1 MPTFK
6 TLILKHQKKDD
17 GTYGVKIRITHKR
30 ETRYIPT
37 EFYVNSKQL
46 TRELE
51 VKDLDILRKLE
62 DKINVYWTIIKKT
75 PDVETLTVDQLLS
88 LFEREKRYTAIVD
101 IDFIAFSRTHIDNL
115 ALSGKKKYADSF
127 KTTVNSLID
136 FFGRETIP
144 ITEINA
150 SNLTSYVKYLRTE
163 RDVVRLNQFKKE
175 VKIKQAPMGNGVQTY
190 ITNIRT
196 LFNEARFQFNDEDE
210 GIIRIKH
217 YPFQKFKLERK
228 TLTDKRSLK
237 PTTINKIKTYIEK
250 KTTRASLGRDVFML
264 SFYLVGTNIIDLY
277 EARLLEDD
285 RISYNRSKTADRRE
299 DRAQISIKIEPEAKS
314 LINKYRDEDN
324 QRVFDFYKRYTN
336 SENFITA
343 VNKGLKKI
351 SKDLELGDEVSTYYA
366 RHSWATIARNICGVP
381 KEDISMALNHSDPTH
396 KVTDIYL
403 ATDWTIIDKANRKV
417 LNTLLPPKLII
428 NGEDYSDMIDYLIEE
443 MKGE

>member
-51 VKDLDILRKLE
+51 VKDLDILKKLE
-62 DKINVYWTIIKKT
+62 DKINVYWKVIKKT
-75 PDVETLTVDQLLS
+75 PDVETLSVDQLLN
-88 LFEREKRYTAIVD
+88 LFEREKRNTAIVE
-101 IDFIAFSRTHIDNL
+101 IDFILFSKTHIDNL
-115 ALSGKKKYADSF
+115 TISGKKKYADSF
-127 KTTVNSLID
+127 KTTVNSLVD
-136 FFGRETIP
+136 FFGTEAVS
-144 ITEINA
+144 ITEINTA
-150 SNLTSYVKYLRTE
+150 NLTRYVKYLKTE
-163 RDVVRLNQFKKE
+163 REVTRLNQFKKE
-175 VKIKQAPMGNGVQTY
+175 VTIKQPPMGNGVQTY
-190 ITNIRT
+190 LTNIRT
-196 LFNEARFQFNDEDE
+196 LFNEARYQFNDEDE

-217 YPFQKFKLERK
+217 YPFQKFKLDRK

-237 PTTINKIKTYIEK
+237 SAAINKIKSFTEK
-250 KTTRASLGRDVFML
+250 SVTRASLGRDVFML
-264 SFYLVGTNIIDLY
+264 SFYLVGMNIIDLY
-277 EARLLEDD
+277 EVRQIEDD
-285 RISYNRSKTADRRE
+285 RIIYNRSKTADRRE
-299 DRAQISIKIEPEAKS
+299 DRAQISIKIEPEAKK
-314 LINKYRDEDN
+314 LMEQYRDEEN
-324 QRVFDFYKRYTN
+324 NRIFNFYKMYKS

-343 VNKGLKKI
+343 VNKGLNKI
-351 SKDLELGDEVSTYYA
+351 SKDLQLGYEVTTYYA

-417 LNTLLPPKLII
+417 LDTLLPPKLII
-428 NGEDYSDMIDYLIEE
+428 QGEDYSDMIDYLIEE
-443 MKGE
+443 MKDE